1 MKTPLR
7 VLVVEDSEFDAK
19 MLIRLLDRGGYAT
32 THERVETAGAMAAA
46 LTNRQWDIVLSDYN
60 LPGFNATLALQLLL
74 ATKLDLPFIIV
85 SGGIGEDIAVAAMK
99 SGASDYLMKGNLAR
113 LVPAVE
119 RELRDAADRAARRR
133 AESELRESEQR
144 YRLLWET
151 APDAIL
157 LLDAKSNI
165 LFANPAVQNVFG
177 YAPAE
182 LVGKN
187 LALLLPDKLQGSS
200 GTALH
205 RKVGQIVTAAQR
217 HSLETA
223 GVKRDGSG
231 VLLELAFNDIELGGQ
246 RLFVAFIR
254 DITERER
261 NRRELL
267 EHAEQFRVAREIQ
280 QHLFPKAAPSLPGF
294 DIAGAAFPAAAAGG
308 DYFDFIPMADNGLGL
323 VVGDVTGH
331 GIGPALLMAE
341 TRAYVRIAA
350 LNRADPSE
358 VLTRTNLALAEDIGD
373 ERFVTLFLGRLDAA
387 HRRLTYVSAGHP
399 PGYLLAPDGSVRME
413 LRRTGVPLGMRPTTE
428 YRNAP
433 VIVLEPG
440 EVALLL
446 TDGIEEAMGPD
457 DEMFG
462 TDRML
467 SVLRANRDRSAAQI
481 VDALCLAVRDF
492 CKGTEQQDD
501 VTAIVVK
508 VL

>member
-32 THERVETAGAMAAA
+32 TYERVQTADDMAAA
-46 LTNRQWDIVLSDYN
+46 LTNKPWDIVLSDYN
-60 LPGFNATLALQLLL
+60 LPGFNATLALQLLQ

-119 RELRDAADRAARRR
+119 RELRDAAGRAARRR

-157 LLDAKSNI
+157 LLDAKSDI

-182 LVGKN
+182 LVRKN
-187 LALLLPDKLQGSS
+187 LALLLPDKLGASS
-200 GTALH
+200 DTTLH

-217 HSLETA
+217 HSIETA
-223 GVKRDGSG
+223 GVKRDGSE
-231 VLLELAFNDIELGGQ
+231 VLLELAFNDVELGGQ

-280 QHLFPKAAPSLPGF
+280 QHLFPKAAPHLPGF

-308 DYFDFIPMADNGLGL
+308 DYFDFIPMANNGLGL

-350 LNRADPSE
+350 LNRADAGD
-358 VLTRTNLALAEDIGD
+358 VLTRTNVALAEDIGD

-387 HRRLTYVSAGHP
+387 QRKLTYVSAGHP

-413 LRRTGVPLGMRPTTE
+413 LRRTGVPLGMRPNTE

-433 VIVLEPG
+433 PIELQSG
-440 EVALLL
+440 EIALLL
-446 TDGIEEAMGPD
+446 TDGIEEALSARE
-457 DEMFG
+457 EMFG

-467 SVLRANRDRSAAQI
+467 DVLRANRDQPAARI
-481 VDALCLAVRDF
+481 VDALYLAVRAF
-492 CKGTEQQDD
+492 CHGAEQTDD
-501 VTAIVVK
+501 VTCIVLK

>member
-19 MLIRLLDRGGYAT
+19 MLIRLLERGGYAT
-32 THERVETAGAMAAA
+32 TSERVQTATDMGAA
-46 LTNRQWDIVLSDYN
+46 LINKQWDIILSDYN
-60 LPGFNATLALQLLL
+60 LPDFNATLALQLLQ

-99 SGASDYLMKGNLAR
+99 SGANDYLMKGNLAR

-119 RELRDAADRAARRR
+119 RELRDAASRQARRA

-157 LLDAKSNI
+157 LMDTKSEI

-177 YAPAE
+177 YAPTE

-187 LALLLPDKLQGSS
+187 LAMLLPEKLHAASDV
-200 GTALH
+200 ALH
-205 RKVGQIVTAAQR
+205 RKVEQVVTAAQR

-223 GVKRDGSG
+223 GLKRDGSE
-231 VLLELAFNDIELGGQ
+231 VLLELAFNGIELGGQ

-280 QHLFPKAAPSLPGF
+280 QHLFPKAPPNLPGF
-294 DIAGAAFPAAAAGG
+294 DIAGASFPAAAAGG
-308 DYFDFIPMADNGLGL
+308 DYFDFMPMAANGLGL

-350 LNRADPSE
+350 LNRADPGE
-358 VLTRTNLALAEDIGD
+358 VLTRTNIALAEDIGD
-373 ERFVTLFLGRLDAA
+373 ERFVTLFLGRLEIAE
-387 HRRLTYVSAGHP
+387 RQLTYVSAGHP
-399 PGYLLAPDGSVRME
+399 PGYLLAPDGGVRME
-413 LRRTGVPLGMRPTTE
+413 LRRTGVPLGMRSDTV
-428 YRNAP
+428 YCNAP
-433 VIVLEPG
+433 TISLHPG

-446 TDGIEEAMGPD
+446 TDGIEEAMGPGG
-457 DEMFG
+457 EMFG

-467 SVLRANRDRSAAQI
+467 GVLRANRDQSAACI
-481 VDALCLAVRDF
+481 VDALRLAVHEF
-492 CKGTEQQDD
+492 CHGDEQTDD
-501 VTAIVVK
+501 VTCIVLK

>member
-1 MKTPLR
+1 MKQPLR

-19 MLIRLLDRGGYAT
+19 MLVRLLDRGGYAT
-32 THERVETAGAMAAA
+32 TYERVQTADAMAAA
-46 LTNRQWDIVLSDYN
+46 LTNKEWNLVLSDYN
-60 LPGFNATLALQLLL
+60 LPDFNATLALQLLQ
-74 ATKLDLPFIIV
+74 ATKLDIPFIIV

-99 SGASDYLMKGNLAR
+99 SGANDYLMKGNLAR

-119 RELRDAADRAARRR
+119 RELRDAAVRKARRS

-151 APDAIL
+151 ATDAIL
-157 LLDAKSNI
+157 LMDTKSDI
-165 LFANPAVQNVFG
+165 LFANPAVQSIFG
-177 YAPAE
+177 YAPTE

-187 LALLLPDKLQGSS
+187 FSTLLPEKLRTNSDA
-200 GTALH
+200 ALQRH
-205 RKVGQIVTAAQR
+205 EQIVTTAQR
-217 HSLETA
+217 RTLETT
-223 GVKRDGSG
+223 GLKKDGSE

-267 EHAEQFRVAREIQ
+267 ENAEQFRVAREIQ
-280 QHLFPKAAPSLPGF
+280 QHLFPKAPPNLPGF
-294 DIAGAAFPAAAAGG
+294 DIAGASFPATAAGG
-308 DYFDFIPMADNGLGL
+308 DYFDFIPMADGGLGL

-341 TRAYVRIAA
+341 TRAYVRIAG
-350 LNRADPSE
+350 LNRADAGE
-358 VLTRTNLALAEDIGD
+358 VLTRTNIALAEDIGS

-387 HRRLTYVSAGHP
+387 HRQLTYVSAGHP
-399 PGYLLAPDGSVRME
+399 PGYLLAPDGTVRVE
-413 LRRTGVPLGMRPTTE
+413 LRRTGVPLGMRASTAYQST
-428 YRNAP
+428 AP
-433 VIVLEPG
+433 IELMPG
-440 EVALLL
+440 EIALLL
-446 TDGIEEAMGPD
+446 TDGIEEAMGPG

-467 SVLRANRDRSAAQI
+467 AVLRANRDKSAAQI
-481 VDALCLAVRDF
+481 VDALYLAVREF
-492 CKGTEQQDD
+492 CKGAEQQDD
-501 VTAIVVK
+501 VTAIVLK

>member
-1 MKTPLR
+1 MKQPLR

-19 MLIRLLDRGGYAT
+19 MLVRLLDRGGYAT
-32 THERVETAGAMAAA
+32 TYERVQTADDMARA
-46 LTNRQWDIVLSDYN
+46 LTEKEWNLVLSDYN
-60 LPGFNATLALQLLL
+60 LPGFNATLALQLLQ

-99 SGASDYLMKGNLAR
+99 SGANDYLMKGNLAR

-119 RELRDAADRAARRR
+119 RELRDAAVRKARRD
-133 AESELRESEQR
+133 AENELRESEQR

-151 APDAIL
+151 ATDAIL
-157 LLDAKSNI
+157 LMDTKSDI
-165 LFANPAVQNVFG
+165 LFANPAVQAIFG
-177 YAPAE
+177 YAPPE

-187 LALLLPDKLQGSS
+187 FSMLLPEKLRATSDTTFQK
-200 GTALH
+200 H
-205 RKVGQIVTAAQR
+205 GQTVTTAQR
-217 HSLETA
+217 RTLETA
-223 GVKRDGSG
+223 GVKKDGSE

-280 QHLFPKAAPSLPGF
+280 QHLFPKAPPNLPGF
-294 DIAGAAFPAAAAGG
+294 DIAGASFPAAAAGG

-341 TRAYVRIAA
+341 TRAYVRIAG
-350 LNRADPSE
+350 LNRADAGE
-358 VLTRTNLALAEDIGD
+358 VLTRTNVALAEDIGS

-387 HRRLTYVSAGHP
+387 QRQLTYVSAGHP

-413 LRRTGVPLGMRPTTE
+413 LRRTGVPLGMRPNTE
-428 YRNAP
+428 YRLAP
-433 VIVLEPG
+433 PIALQPG

-446 TDGIEEAMGPD
+446 TDGIEEAMGPG

-467 SVLRANRDRSAAQI
+467 AVLRDNRHQSAAQI
-481 VDALCLAVRDF
+481 VDALYLAVREF
-492 CKGTEQQDD
+492 CKGAEQQDD
-501 VTAIVVK
+501 VTAIVLK

>member
-1 MKTPLR
+1 MKQPLR

-19 MLIRLLDRGGYAT
+19 MLVRLLDRGGYAT
-32 THERVETAGAMAAA
+32 AYERVQTADDMATA
-46 LTNRQWDIVLSDYN
+46 LTNKEWDLVLSDYN
-60 LPGFNATLALQLLL
+60 LPGFNATLALQLLQ

-99 SGASDYLMKGNLAR
+99 SGANDYLMKGNLAR

-119 RELRDAADRAARRR
+119 RELRDAAVRKARHK
-133 AESELRESEQR
+133 AEHEVRESEQR

-151 APDAIL
+151 ATDAIL
-157 LLDAKSNI
+157 LMDTKSDI
-165 LFANPAVQNVFG
+165 LFANPAVQGIFG
-177 YAPAE
+177 YAPME

-187 LALLLPDKLQGSS
+187 FAVLLPVKLRATSDTTFQKQGQ
-200 GTALH
+200 
-205 RKVGQIVTAAQR
+205 VVTTAQR
-217 HSLETA
+217 RTLETA
-223 GVKRDGSG
+223 GLKKDGSE

-280 QHLFPKAAPSLPGF
+280 QHLFPKAPPNLPGF
-294 DIAGAAFPAAAAGG
+294 DIAGASFPAAAAGG

-341 TRAYVRIAA
+341 TRAYVRIAG
-350 LNRADPSE
+350 LNRADAGE
-358 VLTRTNLALAEDIGD
+358 VLTRTNIALAEDIGD

-387 HRRLTYVSAGHP
+387 KRQLTYVSAGHP

-413 LRRTGVPLGMRPTTE
+413 LRRTGVPLGMRSNTD
-428 YRNAP
+428 YRDAP
-433 VIVLEPG
+433 PITLQPG
-440 EVALLL
+440 EIALLL
-446 TDGIEEAMGPD
+446 TDGIEEAMGPG
-457 DEMFG
+457 EEIFG
-462 TDRML
+462 ADRML
-467 SVLRANRDRSAAQI
+467 AVLRANRDKAAAQI
-481 VDALCLAVRDF
+481 VDALYLAVRDF
-492 CKGTEQQDD
+492 CKGTEQEDD
-501 VTAIVVK
+501 VTCIVMK

>member
-1 MKTPLR
+1 MKQPLR

-19 MLIRLLDRGGYAT
+19 MLVRLLDRGGYAT
-32 THERVETAGAMAAA
+32 TYERVQTADDMARA
-46 LTNRQWDIVLSDYN
+46 LTSKEWDLVLSDYN
-60 LPGFNATLALQLLL
+60 LPGFNATLALQLLQ

-99 SGASDYLMKGNLAR
+99 SGANDYLMKGNLAR

-119 RELRDAADRAARRR
+119 RELRDAAVRKARQK

-151 APDAIL
+151 ATDAIL
-157 LLDAKSNI
+157 LMDTKSDI
-165 LFANPAVQNVFG
+165 LFANPAVQSVFG
-177 YAPAE
+177 YSPTE

-187 LALLLPDKLQGSS
+187 FAMLLPAKLRANSD
-200 GTALH
+200 TAFQ
-205 RKVGQIVTAAQR
+205 KQVVSTAQR
-217 HSLETA
+217 RTLETA
-223 GVKRDGSG
+223 GLKKDGSE
-231 VLLELAFNDIELGGQ
+231 VLLELSFNDIELGDQ

-280 QHLFPKAAPSLPGF
+280 QHLFPKAPPQLPGF
-294 DIAGAAFPAAAAGG
+294 DIAGASFPAAAAGG

-341 TRAYVRIAA
+341 TRAYVRIAG
-350 LNRADPSE
+350 LNRADAGE
-358 VLTRTNLALAEDIGD
+358 VLTRTNIALAEDIGS

-387 HRRLTYVSAGHP
+387 HRQLTYVSAGHP

-413 LRRTGVPLGMRPTTE
+413 LRRTGVPLGMRPNTE
-428 YRNAP
+428 YCNAP
-433 VIVLEPG
+433 PITLQPG

-446 TDGIEEAMGPD
+446 TDGIEEAMGPG

-467 SVLRANRDRSAAQI
+467 AVLRASRDKSAAQI
-481 VDALCLAVRDF
+481 VDALYLAVREF
-492 CKGTEQQDD
+492 CKGAEQQDD

>member
-1 MKTPLR
+1 MKQPLR

-19 MLIRLLDRGGYAT
+19 MLVRLLDRGGYAT
-32 THERVETAGAMAAA
+32 TSERVQTAADMTRA
-46 LTNRQWDIVLSDYN
+46 LSEKEWDIVLSDYN
-60 LPGFNATLALQLLL
+60 LPGFNATLALQLLQ
-74 ATKLDLPFIIV
+74 ATQLDIPFIIV

-119 RELRDAADRAARRR
+119 RELRDAAVRKARRR
-133 AESELRESEQR
+133 AESELRNSEQR

-151 APDAIL
+151 ATDAIL
-157 LLDAKSNI
+157 LMDTRSNI
-165 LFANPAVQNVFG
+165 LFANPAVQGIFS
-177 YAPAE
+177 YEPAE

-187 LALLLPDKLQGSS
+187 FAMLLPEKLRAESD
-200 GTALH
+200 TAFQKPGKSL
-205 RKVGQIVTAAQR
+205 TAAQAR
-217 HSLETA
+217 TLETA
-223 GVKRDGSG
+223 GLKKTGSE
-231 VLLELAFNDIELGGQ
+231 VLLELAFNDMELGGQ
-246 RLFVAFIR
+246 RLIVAFIR

-280 QHLFPKAAPSLPGF
+280 SHLFPKAAPQLPGF
-294 DIAGAAFPAAAAGG
+294 DIAGASFPAAAAGG
-308 DYFDFIPMADNGLGL
+308 DYFDFVPMADDGVGL

-341 TRAYVRIAA
+341 TRAYVRIAS
-350 LNRADPSE
+350 LNRADPGQ
-358 VLTRTNLALAEDIGD
+358 VLTRTNIALAEDIGA

-387 HRRLTYVSAGHP
+387 ERRLKFVSAGHP

-413 LRRTGVPLGMRPTTE
+413 LRRTGVPLGMRPNTE

-433 VIVLEPG
+433 TIKLKPG
-440 EVALLL
+440 EIALLL
-446 TDGIEEAMGPD
+446 TDGLEEAMGPG

-467 SVLRANRDRSAAQI
+467 AVLRANRDHSAAQI
-481 VDALCLAVRDF
+481 VDALYLAVREF

-501 VTAIVVK
+501 VTCIVVK

>member
-1 MKTPLR
+1 MKQPLR

-19 MLIRLLDRGGYAT
+19 MLVRLLDRGGYAT
-32 THERVETAGAMAAA
+32 AYERVQTADDMARA
-46 LTNRQWDIVLSDYN
+46 LSTKEWDIVLSDYN
-60 LPGFNATLALQLLL
+60 LPGFNATLALQLLQ
-74 ATKLDLPFIIV
+74 ATKLDIPFIIV

-113 LVPAVE
+113 LIPAVE
-119 RELRDAADRAARRR
+119 RELRDAAVRKARRK

-151 APDAIL
+151 ATDAIL
-157 LLDAKSNI
+157 LMDTKSDI
-165 LFANPAVQNVFG
+165 LFANPAVQGIFG
-177 YAPAE
+177 YSPLE
-182 LVGKN
+182 LMGKN
-187 LALLLPDKLQGSS
+187 FAMLLPEKLRANSD
-200 GTALH
+200 TAFQKH
-205 RKVGQIVTAAQR
+205 GQTVTTAQR
-217 HSLETA
+217 RTLETT
-223 GVKRDGSG
+223 GLKKDGSE

-280 QHLFPKAAPSLPGF
+280 SHLFPKASPQLPGF
-294 DIAGAAFPAAAAGG
+294 DIAGASFPAAAAGG
-308 DYFDFIPMADNGLGL
+308 DYFDFVPMADGGLGL

-341 TRAYVRIAA
+341 TRAYVRIAG
-350 LNRADPSE
+350 LNRADPGE
-358 VLTRTNLALAEDIGD
+358 VLTRTNIALAEDIGD
-373 ERFVTLFLGRLDAA
+373 ERFVTLFLGRLDVLE
-387 HRRLTYVSAGHP
+387 RKLTFVSAGHP
-399 PGYLLAPDGSVRME
+399 PGYLLAPDGGVRME
-413 LRRTGVPLGMRPTTE
+413 LRRTGVPLGMRPNTE

-433 VIVLEPG
+433 PVTLQPG
-440 EVALLL
+440 EIALLL
-446 TDGIEEAMGPD
+446 TDGIEEAMGPG

-467 SVLRANRDRSAAQI
+467 AVLRANRDQSAAQI
-481 VDALCLAVRDF
+481 VDALYLAVREF
-492 CKGTEQQDD
+492 CKGLEQQDD
-501 VTAIVVK
+501 VTAIVMK

>member
-1 MKTPLR
+1 MKQPLR

-19 MLIRLLDRGGYAT
+19 MLVRLLDRGGYAT
-32 THERVETAGAMAAA
+32 TYERVQTADDMARA
-46 LTNRQWDIVLSDYN
+46 LTSKEWDLVLSDYN
-60 LPGFNATLALQLLL
+60 LPGFNATLALQLLQ

-99 SGASDYLMKGNLAR
+99 SGANDYLMKGNLAR

-119 RELRDAADRAARRR
+119 RELRDAAVRKARQK

-151 APDAIL
+151 ATDAIL
-157 LLDAKSNI
+157 LMDTKSDI
-165 LFANPAVQNVFG
+165 LFANPAVQSVFG
-177 YAPAE
+177 YSPTE

-187 LALLLPDKLQGSS
+187 FAMLLPAKLRANSD
-200 GTALH
+200 TAFQ
-205 RKVGQIVTAAQR
+205 KQVVSTAQR
-217 HSLETA
+217 RTLETA
-223 GVKRDGSG
+223 GLKKDGSE
-231 VLLELAFNDIELGGQ
+231 VLLELSFNDIELGDQ

-280 QHLFPKAAPSLPGF
+280 QHLFPKAPPNLPGF
-294 DIAGAAFPAAAAGG
+294 DIAGASFPAAAAGG

-341 TRAYVRIAA
+341 TRAYVRIAG
-350 LNRADPSE
+350 LNRADAGE
-358 VLTRTNLALAEDIGD
+358 VLTRTNIALAEDIGS

-387 HRRLTYVSAGHP
+387 HRQLTYVSAGHP

-413 LRRTGVPLGMRPTTE
+413 LRRTGVPLGMRPNTE
-428 YRNAP
+428 YCNAP
-433 VIVLEPG
+433 PITLQPG

-446 TDGIEEAMGPD
+446 TDGIEEAMGPG

-467 SVLRANRDRSAAQI
+467 AVLRASRDKSAAQI
-481 VDALCLAVRDF
+481 VDALYLAVREF
-492 CKGTEQQDD
+492 CKGAEQQDD

>member
-1 MKTPLR
+1 MKQPLR

-19 MLIRLLDRGGYAT
+19 MLVRLLDRGGYAT
-32 THERVETAGAMAAA
+32 AYERVQTADAMAAA
-46 LTNRQWDIVLSDYN
+46 LTNKEWDLVLSDYN
-60 LPGFNATLALQLLL
+60 LPTFNATLALQLLQ
-74 ATKLDLPFIIV
+74 ATKLDIPFIIV

-99 SGASDYLMKGNLAR
+99 SGANDYLMKGNLAR

-119 RELRDAADRAARRR
+119 RELRDAAVRHARRK

-151 APDAIL
+151 ATDAIL
-157 LLDAKSNI
+157 LMDTKSDI
-165 LFANPAVQNVFG
+165 LFANPAVQGIFG
-177 YAPAE
+177 YAPTE

-187 LALLLPDKLQGSS
+187 FAMLLPEKLRVTSD
-200 GTALH
+200 TTFH
-205 RKVGQIVTAAQR
+205 RPEQIVTTAQR
-217 HSLETA
+217 RTLETA
-223 GVKRDGSG
+223 GLKKDGSE

-280 QHLFPKAAPSLPGF
+280 QHLFPKAPPNLPGF
-294 DIAGAAFPAAAAGG
+294 DIAGASYPAAAAGG
-308 DYFDFIPMADNGLGL
+308 DYFDFVPMADNGLGL

-341 TRAYVRIAA
+341 TRAYVRIAG
-350 LNRADPSE
+350 LNRADAGE
-358 VLTRTNLALAEDIGD
+358 VLTRTNIALAEDIGS
-373 ERFVTLFLGRLDAA
+373 ERYVTLFLGRLDANE
-387 HRRLTYVSAGHP
+387 RQLTYVSAGHP
-399 PGYLLAPDGSVRME
+399 PGYLLAPDGTVRME
-413 LRRTGVPLGMRPTTE
+413 LRRTAVPLGMRPNTE
-428 YRNAP
+428 YRLAP
-433 VIVLEPG
+433 PILLHPG
-440 EVALLL
+440 EIVLLL
-446 TDGIEEAMGPD
+446 TDGIEEAMGPG

-467 SVLRANRDRSAAQI
+467 EVLRVNRDKSAAEI
-481 VDALCLAVRDF
+481 VGAFYLAVRDF
-492 CKGTEQQDD
+492 CKGAEQQDD
-501 VTAIVVK
+501 VTAIVLK

>member
-1 MKTPLR
+1 MKQPLR

-32 THERVETAGAMAAA
+32 TYERVQTADAMASA
-46 LTNRQWDIVLSDYN
+46 LTNKEWDLVLSDYN
-60 LPGFNATLALQLLL
+60 LPGFNATLALQLLQ

-99 SGASDYLMKGNLAR
+99 SGANDYLMKGNLAR

-119 RELRDAADRAARRR
+119 RELRDAAVRKARHK
-133 AESELRESEQR
+133 AEAEVRESEQR

-151 APDAIL
+151 ATDAIL
-157 LLDAKSNI
+157 LMDTKSDI
-165 LFANPAVQNVFG
+165 LFANPAVQSIFG
-177 YAPAE
+177 YAPSE

-187 LALLLPDKLQGSS
+187 FAVLLPEKLRATSDTTFQKQG
-200 GTALH
+200 H
-205 RKVGQIVTAAQR
+205 VVTTAQR
-217 HSLETA
+217 RTLETA
-223 GVKRDGSG
+223 GLRKDGSE

-280 QHLFPKAAPSLPGF
+280 QHLFPKAPPRLPGF
-294 DIAGAAFPAAAAGG
+294 DVAGASFPAAAAGG
-308 DYFDFIPMADNGLGL
+308 DYFDFIPMAEDGLGL

-350 LNRADPSE
+350 LNRADAGD
-358 VLTRTNLALAEDIGD
+358 VLTRTNIALSEDIGD

-387 HRRLTYVSAGHP
+387 QRKLTYVSAGHP
-399 PGYLLAPDGSVRME
+399 PGYLLASDGSVRME
-413 LRRTGVPLGMRPTTE
+413 LRRTGVPLGMRPNTE
-428 YRNAP
+428 YHNAAS
-433 VIVLEPG
+433 IVLQSG
-440 EVALLL
+440 EIALLL

-457 DEMFG
+457 EEMFG
-462 TDRML
+462 ADRML
-467 SVLRANRDRSAAQI
+467 SVLRANRDQSAAQI
-481 VDALCLAVRDF
+481 VDTLYQAVRSF
-492 CKGTEQQDD
+492 CSGTEQQDD
-501 VTAIVVK
+501 VTAIVLK

>member
-1 MKTPLR
+1 MKQPLR

-19 MLIRLLDRGGYAT
+19 MLVRLLDRGGYAT
-32 THERVETAGAMAAA
+32 SYERVQTADGMARA
-46 LTNRQWDIVLSDYN
+46 LTDKQWDLVLSDYN
-60 LPGFNATLALQLLL
+60 LPGFNATLALQLLQ

-99 SGASDYLMKGNLAR
+99 SGANDYLMKGNLAR

-119 RELRDAADRAARRR
+119 RELRDAAVRKARHK
-133 AESELRESEQR
+133 AEAEVRESEQR

-151 APDAIL
+151 ATDAIL
-157 LLDAKSNI
+157 LMDTKSDI
-165 LFANPAVQNVFG
+165 LFANPAVQGIFG
-177 YAPAE
+177 YAPNE

-187 LALLLPDKLQGSS
+187 FSMMLPEKLRATSDSTFEKKG
-200 GTALH
+200 H
-205 RKVGQIVTAAQR
+205 VVTTAQR
-217 HSLETA
+217 RTLETA
-223 GVKRDGSG
+223 GLKKDGSE

-246 RLFVAFIR
+246 RVFVAFIR

-280 QHLFPKAAPSLPGF
+280 QHLFPKAPPHLPGF
-294 DIAGAAFPAAAAGG
+294 DIAGASFPAAAAGG

-341 TRAYVRIAA
+341 TRAYVRIAG
-350 LNRADPSE
+350 LNRAEAGE
-358 VLTRTNLALAEDIGD
+358 VLTRTNIALAEDIGD
-373 ERFVTLFLGRLDAA
+373 ERFVTLFLGRLDSAE
-387 HRRLTYVSAGHP
+387 RKLTYVSAGHP

-413 LRRTGVPLGMRPTTE
+413 LRRTAVPLGMRPNTD
-428 YRNAP
+428 YRDASP
-433 VIVLEPG
+433 IVLQPG
-440 EVALLL
+440 EIILLL
-446 TDGIEEAMGPD
+446 TDGIEEAMGPG

-467 SVLRANRDRSAAQI
+467 GVLRTNREKGATQI
-481 VDALCLAVRDF
+481 VDALYLAVREF
-492 CKGTEQQDD
+492 CKGTVQEDD

>member
-1 MKTPLR
+1 MKKPLR

-19 MLIRLLDRGGYAT
+19 MLIRLLERGGYAT
-32 THERVETAGAMAAA
+32 TSERVQTADTMAAA
-46 LTNRQWDIVLSDYN
+46 LTNKEWDLVLSDYN
-60 LPGFNATLALQLLL
+60 LPDFNATLALQLLL

-99 SGASDYLMKGNLAR
+99 SGANDYLMKGNLAR

-119 RELRDAADRAARRR
+119 RELRDAAVRTARRT
-133 AESELRESEQR
+133 AESELRENEQR

-151 APDAIL
+151 ATDAIL
-157 LLDAKSNI
+157 LMDTKSDI
-165 LFANPAVQNVFG
+165 LFANPAVQGIFG

-187 LALLLPDKLQGSS
+187 LGTLLPAKLRSAS
-200 GTALH
+200 DTAFQKH
-205 RKVGQIVTAAQR
+205 AQAVTTAQR
-217 HSLETA
+217 RTLETV
-223 GVKRDGSG
+223 GLKRDGSE
-231 VLLELAFNDIELGGQ
+231 VLLELAFNDIELGVQ

-261 NRRELL
+261 DRRKLL

-280 QHLFPKAAPSLPGF
+280 QHLFPKAPPNLPGF
-294 DIAGAAFPAAAAGG
+294 DIAGASFPAAAAGG
-308 DYFDFIPMADNGLGL
+308 DYFDFIAMADGGVGL

-341 TRAYVRIAA
+341 TRAYVRIAG
-350 LNRADPSE
+350 LNRADPGE
-358 VLTRTNLALAEDIGD
+358 VLTRTNVALADDIGS

-387 HRRLTYVSAGHP
+387 QRQLTYVSAGHP

-413 LRRTGVPLGMRPTTE
+413 LRRTGVPLGMRANTE
-428 YRNAP
+428 YRSTAP
-433 VIVLEPG
+433 IQLAPG
-440 EVALLL
+440 EVVLLL
-446 TDGIEEAMGPD
+446 TDGIEEAMGPG

-467 SVLRANRDRSAAQI
+467 AVLRENRHQSAAQI
-481 VDALCLAVRDF
+481 VDALYFAVREF
-492 CKGTEQQDD
+492 CKGAEQEDD
-501 VTAIVVK
+501 VTAIVLK